1 MEFFDLSRQKIIN
14 LLMLAALTAG
24 CSQLDAFVDRR
35 REAGAKT
42 PESLYVGASTPEAP
56 AVCYNSLLTPYKRVK
71 ELADQECVRQ
81 NTGTHAEPVRQTLFT
96 CRLLVPNHY
105 YFKCEK

>member
-1 MEFFDLSRQKIIN
+1 MIN
-14 LLMLAALTAG
+14 LALLVATISA
-24 CSQLDAFVDRR
+24 CSQLEPFVDRR

-42 PESLYVGASTPEAP
+42 PETLYVGASKPEAP
-56 AVCYNSLLTPYKRVK
+56 AVCYNSLYTPYKSVK
-71 ELADQECVRQ
+71 KVADEECVNQ
-81 NTGTHAEPVRQTLFT
+81 KTGSHAVPVKQTLFT

>member
-1 MEFFDLSRQKIIN
+1 MSRLKIIN
-14 LLMLAALTAG
+14 LLTLTALVSA

-42 PESLYVGASTPEAP
+42 PDRLYVGASTPEAP
-56 AVCYNSLLTPYKRVK
+56 AVCYNSLLTPYKEVK
-71 ELADQECVRQ
+71 KLADEECVRQ
-81 NTGTHAEPVRQTLFT
+81 KTGTHAEPVRQTLFT